1 MNENAY
7 RGPVVVGIDGT
18 PAGLEA
24 LALGRV
30 LAETLGAPLVLG
42 AIFGYEASDFGEIVW
57 PTARDADGW
66 LAEAERRLRDSV
78 AWTSV
83 THCAP
88 TRAHGLVDL
97 AEREEAGIV
106 VLGSSRRASLGR
118 VLAGSTAR
126 RVVNGAPCAVAV
138 APRDF
143 RPGDGL
149 QRIGA
154 AFLDVPEAHQALAF
168 AADLADRP
176 GASLRAI
183 TVVYQ
188 PSPAHPMFAATG
200 STYVGWRVSRRQDAE
215 WRALRALRELGRGL
229 GAEAVVLEGDPVERL
244 SEASEGLDLLVVGS
258 RRYGPLRSALLG
270 GVSGPLIEQAAC
282 PVLVVPRGIQV
293 GAGSPEPAAAAGEP
307 A

>member
-1 MNENAY
+1 MNEIAY

-42 AIFGYEASDFGEIVW
+42 AVFGYEAADFGEIVW

-66 LAEAERRLRDSV
+66 LAEAERELGDSV
-78 AWTSV
+78 AWTSF
-83 THCAP
+83 THSAS

-126 RVVNGAPCAVAV
+126 RVVHGAPCAVAV
-138 APRDF
+138 APRSF
-143 RPGDGL
+143 QSRNGL
-149 QRIGA
+149 QKIGA
-154 AFLDVPEAHQALAF
+154 AFLDVPEAHAALAF

-176 GASLRAI
+176 GASLRTI

-215 WRALRALRELGRGL
+215 WRAQRALRALTGGL
-229 GAEAVVLEGDPVERL
+229 RAEAVVLEGDPVERL
-244 SEASEGLDLLVVGS
+244 TEASTGLDLLVVGS

-270 GVSGPLIEQAAC
+270 GVSGPLIERAAC
-282 PVLVVPRGIQV
+282 PVLVLPRGV
-293 GAGSPEPAAAAGEP
+293 DVPAGVREPAATVKAS
-307 A
+307 